1 MIAIKSVKVNPIE
14 IAKQNSAKLELQR
27 QQEEQK
33 KQPKTL
39 KPSQSSS
46 RLSSCG
52 SINQESDTNKDL
64 TNKMVSEVNNS
75 DNATRKINL
84 KRKSKTDS

>member
-1 MIAIKSVKVNPIE
+1 MQSVEVNLIE
-14 IAKQNSAKLELQR
+14 ITEENSANLELQS

-33 KQPKTL
+33 NQQITL
-39 KPSQSSS
+39 KPSQSSR

-52 SINQESDTNKDL
+52 SINQESDTNKDF

-75 DNATRKINL
+75 DNETRKKNL